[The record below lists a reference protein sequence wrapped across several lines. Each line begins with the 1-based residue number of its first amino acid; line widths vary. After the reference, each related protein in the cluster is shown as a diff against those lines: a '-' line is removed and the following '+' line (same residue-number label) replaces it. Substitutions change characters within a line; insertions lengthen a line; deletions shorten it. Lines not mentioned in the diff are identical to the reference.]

1 MKSAAIWHDVS
12 IEQFNADIRPAGEPA
27 IIKGLASDWPIVAA
41 ARQGDRALVD
51 FLSAKATT
59 SPISVAI
66 APPEVEGRFHYTS
79 DAQHLNYALEDMPLK
94 TLLERLLAAAHE
106 DRPPAIAGQSLNAR
120 THLPAFVATH
130 AMPIL
135 PPSVPPRMWICNA
148 AKVATHNDELENV
161 AICAAGRRVF
171 TLFPPEQIGNLYPG
185 PFELTPGGTPI
196 SMAHLDAPDLE
207 HFPRL
212 ADALATALVAELEPG
227 DALYVPYQWFHHVE
241 ATGTI
246 NILVN
251 YWWDDARQD
260 LGSPWDALLHAMIA
274 IRELPAD
281 RRRAWRAAFDHYAFL
296 TGGDA
301 GEYLPEGERGV
312 LGALSPEDIER
323 LRADLVKNLT
333 ATDGKRFGPMK

>member
-1 MKSAAIWHDVS
+1 MKDVTAWHDMS
-12 IEQFNADIRPAGEPA
+12 IEQFNEAIRPLGEPA
-27 IIKGLASDWPIVAA
+27 IIKGLVEDWPIVAA

-59 SPISVAI
+59 SPISVAVL
-66 APPEVEGRFHYTS
+66 PPDQAGRFHYTD
-79 DAQHLNYALEDMPLK
+79 DALTLNYALEDMPLK
-94 TLLERLLAAAHE
+94 DLLGRLLAEA
-106 DRPPAIAGQSLNAR
+106 DNPSPPSLAGQSLNAR

-130 AMPIL
+130 PMPIL

-148 AKVATHNDELENV
+148 AKVAAHNDELENV
-161 AICAAGRRVF
+161 AVCAAGRRRF

-196 SMAHLDAPDLE
+196 SMAHLDSPDLE
-207 HFPRL
+207 QYPRL
-212 ADALATALVAELEPG
+212 ADALASACVAELEPG

-241 ATGTI
+241 AFDPI

-260 LGSPWDALLHAMIA
+260 LGSPWDALMHAMIA
-274 IRELPAD
+274 IRALPAD

-296 TGGDA
+296 MGGDA
-301 GEYLPEGERGV
+301 GTHVPEPARGV
-312 LGALSPEDIER
+312 LGPLSPEDVTR
-323 LRADLVKNLT
+323 LRADLVTNLT
-333 ATDGKRFGPMK
+333 TTGKRVGPMK

>member
-1 MKSAAIWHDVS
+1 MKDVTIWHDVS

-41 ARQGDRALVD
+41 ARQGDQALVD

-59 SPISVAI
+59 STISVAI
-66 APPEVEGRFHYTS
+66 APPEVMGQFHYTP
-79 DAQHLNYALEDMPLK
+79 DARHLNYALEDMPLK
-94 TLLERLLAAAHE
+94 ALLARLLAETDVAA
-106 DRPPAIAGQSLNAR
+106 PSAIAGQSLNAR

-130 AMPIL
+130 PMPIL

-148 AKVATHNDELENV
+148 AKVATHNDELENIAV
-161 AICAAGRRVF
+161 CAAGHRRF

-196 SMAHLDAPDLE
+196 SMVHLDAPDME
-207 HFPRL
+207 HYPRF
-212 ADALATALVAELEPG
+212 ADALATALVAELKPG
-227 DALYVPYQWFHHVE
+227 DALYVPYQWFHHVA
-241 ATGTI
+241 ATGPI

-260 LGSPWDALLHAMIA
+260 LGSPWDALMHAMIA

-296 TGGDA
+296 MCGDA
-301 GEYLPEGERGV
+301 GAHLPADARGV
-312 LGALSPEDIER
+312 LGAFSPEDVVQ

-333 ATDGKRFGPMK
+333 TTDGKRFGPMK